1 MVMKF
6 LLYSTTPSLTV
17 EKAGDNGFRLRSHTF
32 ITADGYCFW
41 WGNQSSNLFF
51 YGSEFANAI
60 ASIQAEGADY
70 AERTIHMMRPGVV
83 PSEDIV
89 AQRTVIIH
97 ATKLKNITTNVDP
110 AILTEINGETV
121 VFKSQHY
128 TPYAFGIPYMGPQG
142 GPALWASSTIVGVK
156 ATDRNADN
164 AYCYFKSNVFY
175 GQHNLHRE
183 N

>member
-1 MVMKF
+1 MKF

-41 WGNQSSNLFF
+41 WGDQSRNNLFF

-60 ASIQAEGADY
+60 ASLQAEGADY
-70 AERTIHMMRPGVV
+70 AVRTIHMVRAGIV
-83 PSEDIV
+83 PSEDV
-89 AQRTVIIH
+89 VTQTTVDIR
-97 ATKLKNITTNVDP
+97 AVKLKNVLTSEDP
-110 AILTEINGETV
+110 VILTEIDGETV

-128 TPYAFGIPYMGPQG
+128 TPTVFNIPGKNDI
-142 GPALWASSTIVGVK
+142 WTSSSIIGTSDT
-156 ATDRNADN
+156 ARNADN
-164 AYCYFKSNVFY
+164 ALCYF
-175 GQHNLHRE
+175 HNPRKYLQGPFIRE